1 MTEYYEEDNSCVRC
15 LRSSPIAS
23 LIGFIIVLFG
33 GGAFGGA
40 IIFARRYL
48 ITLLNAPNLFQYL
61 DYAIYG
67 LVGAIGLFSLLA
79 YLLCALSS
87 GWNAKHYFESSRKA
101 CCGRCCNMTLII
113 LLVMAVVL
121 WSAIA
126 CLVSYPVVS
135 IALLL
140 YRNDG
145 PNRLR
150 LASVGRLTTGY
161 HDSQVNFLHPSN
173 SYTREMLNF
182 NGKMLKR
189 RDTEEWYPNYSS
201 DFDAVESDI
210 VVPDDS
216 HDNLQTNTFNLSKEF
231 TATAA
236 SPKMVDQPPPV
247 VSSLED
253 ASSPSSSSS
262 SSPSSSF
269 SPSQLP
275 SEKVLKQVMNGALSI
290 SESIKLF
297 YQCSQETFDLSYY
310 GLYDPNGLPIHIAR
324 ANFTERIYD
333 IFVCV
338 ILAVAGIFLILFGY
352 IQIIICTAMN
362 YARMQEARYYET
374 SDIGEEGVAL
384 QQ

>member
-1 MTEYYEEDNSCVRC
+1 MSEYYEGDNSCVRC

-23 LIGFIIVLFG
+23 LVGFIIVLLG

-48 ITLLNAPNLFQYL
+48 ITLLNAPNLFPYL

-113 LLVMAVVL
+113 LLVTAVIL

-140 YRNDG
+140 YRNEG
-145 PNRLR
+145 PSRLR
-150 LASVGRLTTGY
+150 LASVGQMTSAY
-161 HDSQVNFLHPSN
+161 HDGQVNFLSPSS
-173 SYTREMLNF
+173 SYTREMFNT
-182 NGKMLKR
+182 NGKIIKR
-189 RDTEEWYPNYSS
+189 RDTEEWFPNHPS
-201 DFDAVESDI
+201 DFDTDESTI
-210 VVPDDS
+210 AIPDDIQ
-216 HDNLQTNTFNLSKEF
+216 DNLQTDPSTLSRDL
-231 TATAA
+231 TATVT

-247 VSSLED
+247 ISSFVDDNL
-253 ASSPSSSSS
+253 PSSSSS
-262 SSPSSSF
+262 SVPSKSSLKPL
-269 SPSQLP
+269 S
-275 SEKVLKQVMNGALSI
+275 KKIIKQVMNDALSI
-290 SESIKLF
+290 PESIKLF
-297 YQCSQETFDLSYY
+297 HQCSQETFDLSYY
-310 GLYDPNGLPIHIAR
+310 GLYDTNGLPIHIAR
-324 ANFTERIYD
+324 ANFSERIYD
-333 IFVCV
+333 ILVCV
-338 ILAVAGIFLILFGY
+338 ILAIAGIFLLLFGY

-374 SDIGEEGVAL
+374 SDVGEEGVAL

>member
-1 MTEYYEEDNSCVRC
+1 MSEYYEADNSCVRC
-15 LRSSPIAS
+15 VRSSPIAS
-23 LIGFIIVLFG
+23 LVGFIIVLLG

-48 ITLLNAPNLFQYL
+48 ITLLNAPNLFPYL
-61 DYAIYG
+61 DYATYG

-113 LLVMAVVL
+113 LLVTAIIL

-150 LASVGRLTTGY
+150 LASVEQLNAAF
-161 HDSQVNFLHPSN
+161 HDNQVNFLDPSN
-173 SYTREMLNF
+173 SYTREMLTF
-182 NGKMLKR
+182 KSKTLKR
-189 RDTEEWYPNYSS
+189 RDTEEWFSS
-201 DFDAVESDI
+201 HPSDL
-210 VVPDDS
+210 
-216 HDNLQTNTFNLSKEF
+216 DNTAENAMATTNDHLQTDSFNFSKDL

-247 VSSLED
+247 I
-253 ASSPSSSSS
+253 
-262 SSPSSSF
+262 SSF
-269 SPSQLP
+269 DNKQLSSKIL
-275 SEKVLKQVMNGALSI
+275 SENNLKQSINSALSV

-297 YQCSQETFDLSYY
+297 YQCSQETLDLSYY
-310 GLYDPNGLPIHIAR
+310 GLYDANGLPIHIPR
-324 ANFTERIYD
+324 ANFPERIRD
-333 IFVCV
+333 ILVCV
-338 ILAVAGIFLILFGY
+338 ILAIAGVFLLLFGY

-374 SDIGEEGVAL
+374 SDIGEEGMAL

>member
-310 GLYDPNGLPIHIAR
+310 G
-324 ANFTERIYD
+324 
-333 IFVCV
+333 C
-338 ILAVAGIFLILFGY
+338 
-352 IQIIICTAMN
+352 
-362 YARMQEARYYET
+362 
-374 SDIGEEGVAL
+374 L
-384 QQ
+384 QLMRSFEIK

>member
-1 MTEYYEEDNSCVRC
+1 MSEYYEGDNSCVRC

-23 LIGFIIVLFG
+23 LVGFIIVLLG

-48 ITLLNAPNLFQYL
+48 ITLLNAPNLFPYL

-113 LLVMAVVL
+113 LLVTAVIL

-140 YRNDG
+140 YRNEG
-145 PNRLR
+145 PSRLR
-150 LASVGRLTTGY
+150 LASVGQMTSFN
-161 HDSQVNFLHPSN
+161 HDGQVNFPSSSS
-173 SYTREMLNF
+173 SYIREMF
-182 NGKMLKR
+182 NSNRKIIKR
-189 RDTEEWYPNYSS
+189 RDTEEWFPDDPN
-201 DFDAVESDI
+201 DFNTVENT
-210 VVPDDS
+210 VAVPDDIP
-216 HDNLQTNTFNLSKEF
+216 DNLHTDPSNLSKDL
-231 TATAA
+231 TATVT

-247 VSSLED
+247 ISSFSDNKL
-253 ASSPSSSSS
+253 SSSSIPSKS
-262 SSPSSSF
+262 SLKPLS
-269 SPSQLP
+269 
-275 SEKVLKQVMNGALSI
+275 KNIVKQVMNGALSI
-290 SESIKLF
+290 PESIKLF

-310 GLYDPNGLPIHIAR
+310 GLYDASGLPIHIAR
-324 ANFTERIYD
+324 ANFPERTYD
-333 IFVCV
+333 ILVCV
-338 ILAVAGIFLILFGY
+338 ILAVAGIFLLLFGH

>member
-1 MTEYYEEDNSCVRC
+1 MIEGENSCVRC

-23 LIGFIIVLFG
+23 LIGFIIVLLG

-48 ITLLNAPNLFQYL
+48 ITLLNAPNLFPYL

-87 GWNAKHYFESSRKA
+87 GWNAKHCFESSRKA

-113 LLVMAVVL
+113 LLVIAVIL

-140 YRNDG
+140 YRNEG
-145 PNRLR
+145 PTRLR
-150 LASVGRLTTGY
+150 LASVGRLSTSY
-161 HDSQVNFLHPSN
+161 HELPAEFMAPSN
-173 SYTREMLNF
+173 SYTREMLDLSERQ
-182 NGKMLKR
+182 MKR
-189 RDTEEWYPNYSS
+189 RDIEEWL
-201 DFDAVESDI
+201 
-210 VVPDDS
+210 PDQSGGIDS
-216 HDNLQTNTFNLSKEF
+216 IDNKNVLITDEVRENLQTDASNLNKGILA
-231 TATAA
+231 TAT

-247 VSSLED
+247 I
-253 ASSPSSSSS
+253 SSSDGKSS
-262 SSPSSSF
+262 TLKLS
-269 SPSQLP
+269 
-275 SEKVLKQVMNGALSI
+275 SEKLLNTVMERALSVP
-290 SESIKLF
+290 ESIKLF
-297 YQCSQETFDLSYY
+297 YQCSQDTFDLSYY
-310 GLYDPNGLPIHIAR
+310 GLYDQNGLPIHIAR
-324 ANFTERIYD
+324 ANFTERIHD
-333 IFVCV
+333 ILVCV
-338 ILAVAGIFLILFGY
+338 VIAIAGIFLLLFGY
-352 IQIIICTAMN
+352 IQIVICTAMN

-374 SDIGEEGVAL
+374 SDAGEEGVAL

>member
-1 MTEYYEEDNSCVRC
+1 MTEFYEGDNSCVRC

-23 LIGFIIVLFG
+23 LIGFIIVLLG

-48 ITLLNAPNLFQYL
+48 ITLLNAPNLFPYL
-61 DYAIYG
+61 DYAVYG

-87 GWNAKHYFESSRKA
+87 GWNAKHCFESSRKA

-113 LLVMAVVL
+113 LLVMAVIL

-140 YRNDG
+140 YRNEG
-145 PNRLR
+145 PTRLR
-150 LASVGRLTTGY
+150 LASVERLNTGFQ
-161 HDSQVNFLHPSN
+161 DLNAEFMPPSS
-173 SYTREMLNF
+173 SYTREMLT
-182 NGKMLKR
+182 LSERLRKR
-189 RDTEEWYPNYSS
+189 RDTEEAFLDHTTDM
-201 DFDAVESDI
+201 DFMENKSVLTTDELKET
-210 VVPDDS
+210 
-216 HDNLQTNTFNLSKEF
+216 LQTDESNQNKGILA
-231 TATAA
+231 TAT

-247 VSSLED
+247 VSTYEEKL
-253 ASSPSSSSS
+253 
-262 SSPSSSF
+262 
-269 SPSQLP
+269 LP
-275 SEKVLKQVMNGALSI
+275 SKLSSENVLSNAMERALSI
-290 SESIKLF
+290 PESIKLF
-297 YQCSQETFDLSYY
+297 HQCSQETFDLSYY
-310 GLYDPNGLPIHIAR
+310 GLYDQNGLPIHIAR
-324 ANFTERIYD
+324 ANFPDRIHD
-333 IFVCV
+333 ILVCV
-338 ILAVAGIFLILFGY
+338 ILAVAGLFLLLFGY

-374 SDIGEEGVAL
+374 SDAGEEGVAL